1 MTRPRPFSVFV
12 AAALAGLAVACA
24 WAWPASPSRAQSE
37 SGLRNQISGSANR
50 ERSLVNDIARL
61 SQLQRRAAHAVAILQ
76 ARLNAAQ
83 SQYDEAQ
90 ARETRTL
97 NRLNYQRRR
106 AVRLSSRLRQTRAR
120 LAIVLRSEYENPPP
134 DLMSVIFNAH
144 GFADLLDTVDSIR
157 RVQRNDQQIVALVRH
172 ARRDAGHQRAVLT
185 LLENQQRAAVAS
197 LLLRRN
203 ALAQIGAGLQARETA
218 LAQATAARQAALRA
232 TRASRARAEKILAKL
247 ISEQERAAVSHIGP
261 GGPWAIPWAV
271 VQCESG
277 GQNLPPNSAT
287 ASGYYQFI
295 IPTWRRMGGS
305 TPQAYQASKAEQDRL
320 AAKLWDGGR
329 GAGNWDCAYIVGIL

>member
-1 MTRPRPFSVFV
+1 MSRPRPSPSFV
-12 AAALAGLAVACA
+12 ATALAALAVALACS
-24 WAWPASPSRAQSE
+24 WAPSFSHAQSE
-37 SGLRNQISGSANR
+37 AGLRGQISGSANR

-61 SQLQRRAAHAVAILQ
+61 TELQRRTAHAVAILQ
-76 ARLNAAQ
+76 ARLDGAQ
-83 SQYDEAQ
+83 TQYDSAQ
-90 ARETRTL
+90 ARETHTL

-106 AVRLSSRLRQTRAR
+106 AVRLGVRLGHTRAR
-120 LAIVLRSEYENPPP
+120 LAAVLRSEYENPAP
-134 DLMSVIFNAH
+134 DLITVIFNAH

-157 RVQRNDQQIVALVRH
+157 RVQRNDQAIVALVRH
-172 ARRDAGHQRAVLT
+172 ARHDARHERAVLT
-185 LLENQQRAAVAS
+185 SLEAQQRVAAAA

-203 ALAQIGAGLQARETA
+203 ALAQIGAGLAARQAV
-218 LAQATAARQAALRA
+218 LAQATAARQAALQA
-232 TRASRARAEKILAKL
+232 TRASRHRAERLLSKL
-247 ISEQERAAVSHIGP
+247 ISEQEKAAVSHIGP

-295 IPTWRRMGGS
+295 DSTWERMGGS
-305 TPQAYQASKAEQDRL
+305 TPHAYQASKSEQDRL

>member
-1 MTRPRPFSVFV
+1 MTRPRPSPPLAAV
-12 AAALAGLAVACA
+12 ALVALAIACV
-24 WAWPASPSRAQSE
+24 WAWPTPASHAQSE

-50 ERSLVNDIARL
+50 ERSLVSDIARL
-61 SQLQRRAAHAVAILQ
+61 SALQRRAAHAVAILR

-83 SQYDEAQ
+83 TQYDDAQ
-90 ARETRTL
+90 ARETHTL

-106 AVRLSSRLRQTRAR
+106 AVRLSVRLHETRAR
-120 LAIVLRSEYENPPP
+120 LAIVLRSEYENPAP
-134 DLMSVIFNAH
+134 DLMTVIFNAH

-172 ARRDAGHQRAVLT
+172 ARLDASHQRAVLT
-185 LLENQQRAAVAS
+185 ALEHQQRTAVAA

-232 TRASRARAEKILAKL
+232 TRASRRTAEKILAKL

-261 GGPWAIPWAV
+261 GGPWAIPWSV

-295 IPTWRRMGGS
+295 ISTWRRMGGS
-305 TPQAYQASKAEQDRL
+305 TPQAYLAPKAEQDRL

>member
-1 MTRPRPFSVFV
+1 MTRPRLSPPLV
-12 AAALAGLAVACA
+12 AAALVALALACA
-24 WAWPASPSRAQSE
+24 WAWAASSSHAQSE
-37 SGLRNQISGSANR
+37 SGLRNQISGSRNR

-61 SQLQRRAAHAVAILQ
+61 SALQRRAAHAVAILQ

-83 SQYDEAQ
+83 TEYDQAQ

-106 AVRLSSRLRQTRAR
+106 AVRLSVRLAQTRTR
-120 LAIVLRSEYENPPP
+120 LAAVLRSEYENPAP
-134 DLMSVIFNAH
+134 DLITVIFNAH

-172 ARRDAGHQRAVLT
+172 ARRDARHQRAVLT
-185 LLENQQRAAVAS
+185 QLEAQQRAAVAA

-247 ISEQERAAVSHIGP
+247 ISEQEKAAVSHIGP
-261 GGPWAIPWAV
+261 GGPWAIPWAI

-277 GQNLPPNSAT
+277 GQNLPPNWAT

-295 IPTWRRMGGS
+295 DSTWRRLGGS
-305 TPQAYQASKAEQDRL
+305 TPHAYQASKAEQDRL
-320 AAKLWDGGR
+320 AARLWDGGR